1 MVELLY
7 KFPGGPIAFQIFA
20 AVAIVVALR
29 LYYNWSDK
37 KDGIKRAISSP
48 LDEEK

>member
-20 AVAIVVALR
+20 AVAVVALLR
-29 LYYNWSDK
+29 WYWMVADRK
-37 KDGIKRAISSP
+37 AKVKAGIKRIVE
-48 LDEEK
+48 DK